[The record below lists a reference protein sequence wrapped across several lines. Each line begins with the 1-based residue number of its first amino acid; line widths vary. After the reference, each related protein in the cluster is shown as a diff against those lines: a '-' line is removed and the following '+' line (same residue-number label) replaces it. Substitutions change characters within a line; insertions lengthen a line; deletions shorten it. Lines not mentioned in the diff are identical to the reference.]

1 MLYQNFVHVLSDV
14 SFFVLEV
21 FLLCKLLYMFRVGLQ
36 VLNLFILTESSGL
49 FSDLDY
55 RRASICRYTL
65 SHYSFGRLVVHA
77 KNADYPVRGFLC
89 ISTTEGKCRDRP

>member
-14 SFFVLEV
+14 SFFVSKM

-36 VLNLFILTESSGL
+36 VLNSFISTESSGL

-55 RRASICRYTL
+55 KRA
-65 SHYSFGRLVVHA
+65 
-77 KNADYPVRGFLC
+77 
-89 ISTTEGKCRDRP
+89 